1 MKDLPHHMK
10 KLNRRVI
17 RSMHRE
23 EMDEEAYDEMAE
35 IPTQAV
41 TARQRRKKAKIRMRQ
56 ETLSHTPMKP
66 TSEQRNRKM
75 KKRVPIFDRN
85 NAAPK
90 HARPTK
96 KKVPK
101 TKGRAAQR
109 TKARRAKR

>member
-23 EMDEEAYDEMAE
+23 EMLEEQPE
-35 IPTQAV
+35 IPFEAQTV
-41 TARQRRKKAKIRMRQ
+41 RQKRKKAKIQMRQ
-56 ETLSHTPMKP
+56 ETLSRTPTKA
-66 TSEQRNRKM
+66 SSDERNKKM

-90 HARPTK
+90 HARATK

-101 TKGRAAQR
+101 TKGKAAQ
-109 TKARRAKR
+109 KAKTARARKGKR